1 MVRFHCISHCSEQST
16 VFDSFSSNVLT
27 HAIKGLQTS
36 KLCSSHKN
44 FARKKYVYGTSH
56 ERLIAGWVRIL
67 NVLWHYR
74 QMYRFEAAW
83 DSSLHNSALLNR
95 VTPSDERVYATITI
109 YVEVCLLIVNL
120 LSKLLSSFVLKY
132 ESETTTSH
140 CIESLLTTRIFSLS

>member
-1 MVRFHCISHCSEQST
+1 MYKFRFSSHCTGPSA
-16 VFDSFSSNVLT
+16 VYDSFSSNVLT
-27 HAIKGLQTS
+27 HAINGLQTS

-44 FARKKYVYGTSH
+44 YDTSH

-67 NVLWHYR
+67 NVLWRYR